1 MKIKEEGKQRKKLT
15 PVKVVMY
22 SGLIFWTIIQL
33 FPLYWLFTF
42 SLKSNAEIFGGNII
56 GLPKEWN
63 WEHYATVFGQAHI
76 YKYLI
81 NSLLVA
87 AVTIVA
93 TAILASMASYA
104 LVRLKWKLSSVVY
117 ILFLLGMMLSLQA
130 VLLPLYR
137 NLKAIRD
144 TLWSLIVPY
153 VAFNLPMA
161 ILLISGSLKTI
172 PKEMEEAAFIDGAS
186 LYKIFFKII
195 LPLLKPI
202 ISTVA
207 ILNFL
212 DSWNELMLAQT
223 FINSDQWMTI
233 TVGVNNMV
241 GRYSTKWGLIGAG
254 LTIATIPT
262 LLLYAFLSNNIQES
276 LAAGAVKG

>member
-1 MKIKEEGKQRKKLT
+1 MKIMEEGKQRKKLT

-137 NLKAIRD
+137 NLKTIRD

>member
-1 MKIKEEGKQRKKLT
+1 MKIKEEGKQRKKLI

-22 SGLIFWTIIQL
+22 GGLIFWTIIQL

-56 GLPKEWN
+56 GLPTEWH

-137 NLKAIRD
+137 NLKTIRD

>member
-1 MKIKEEGKQRKKLT
+1 MILNKAIYVILRI
-15 PVKVVMY
+15 VVIY
-22 SGLIFWTIIQL
+22 
-33 FPLYWLFTF
+33 
-42 SLKSNAEIFGGNII
+42 
-56 GLPKEWN
+56 
-63 WEHYATVFGQAHI
+63 

-137 NLKAIRD
+137 NLKTIRD

>member
-137 NLKAIRD
+137 NLKTIRD

-186 LYKIFFKII
+186 LYEIFFKII

>member
-1 MKIKEEGKQRKKLT
+1 
-15 PVKVVMY
+15 
-22 SGLIFWTIIQL
+22 
-33 FPLYWLFTF
+33 
-42 SLKSNAEIFGGNII
+42 
-56 GLPKEWN
+56 
-63 WEHYATVFGQAHI
+63 
-76 YKYLI
+76 
-81 NSLLVA
+81 
-87 AVTIVA
+87 
-93 TAILASMASYA
+93 
-104 LVRLKWKLSSVVY
+104 
-117 ILFLLGMMLSLQA
+117 
-130 VLLPLYR
+130 
-137 NLKAIRD
+137 
-144 TLWSLIVPY
+144 
-153 VAFNLPMA
+153 
-161 ILLISGSLKTI
+161 
-172 PKEMEEAAFIDGAS
+172 MEEAAFIDGAS

-233 TVGVNNMV
+233 TVCVNNMV
-241 GRYSTKWGLIGAG
+241 GMYSTKWGLIVAG

>member
-1 MKIKEEGKQRKKLT
+1 
-15 PVKVVMY
+15 
-22 SGLIFWTIIQL
+22 
-33 FPLYWLFTF
+33 
-42 SLKSNAEIFGGNII
+42 
-56 GLPKEWN
+56 
-63 WEHYATVFGQAHI
+63 
-76 YKYLI
+76 
-81 NSLLVA
+81 
-87 AVTIVA
+87 
-93 TAILASMASYA
+93 MASYA
-104 LVRLKWKLSSVVY
+104 LVRLKWNFSSVVY

-137 NLKAIRD
+137 NLKTIRD

-207 ILNFL
+207 ILNF
-212 DSWNELMLAQT
+212 
-223 FINSDQWMTI
+223 F
-233 TVGVNNMV
+233 G
-241 GRYSTKWGLIGAG
+241 
-254 LTIATIPT
+254 
-262 LLLYAFLSNNIQES
+262 FLE
-276 LAAGAVKG
+276 

>member
-56 GLPKEWN
+56 GLSKEWY

-137 NLKAIRD
+137 NLKTIRD

>member
-1 MKIKEEGKQRKKLT
+1 MKIEEEGKQRKKLT
-15 PVKVVMY
+15 PVKAVMY

-56 GLPKEWN
+56 GLPKEWH

-137 NLKAIRD
+137 NLKTIRD

>member
-1 MKIKEEGKQRKKLT
+1 
-15 PVKVVMY
+15 
-22 SGLIFWTIIQL
+22 
-33 FPLYWLFTF
+33 
-42 SLKSNAEIFGGNII
+42 
-56 GLPKEWN
+56 
-63 WEHYATVFGQAHI
+63 
-76 YKYLI
+76 
-81 NSLLVA
+81 
-87 AVTIVA
+87 
-93 TAILASMASYA
+93 
-104 LVRLKWKLSSVVY
+104 
-117 ILFLLGMMLSLQA
+117 
-130 VLLPLYR
+130 
-137 NLKAIRD
+137 
-144 TLWSLIVPY
+144 
-153 VAFNLPMA
+153 MA

-241 GRYSTKWGLIGAG
+241 GRYST
-254 LTIATIPT
+254 
-262 LLLYAFLSNNIQES
+262 
-276 LAAGAVKG
+276 

>member
-1 MKIKEEGKQRKKLT
+1 MKIEEEGKQRKKLT

-56 GLPKEWN
+56 GLPKEWH
-63 WEHYATVFGQAHI
+63 WGHYATVFGQAHI

-137 NLKAIRD
+137 NLKTIRD